1 MYKAKHIKYILQFKN
16 PSGTSRGVLTEKVTY
31 FLKLWKEDSPNIV
44 GIGECGLLKGLSYD
58 DKPGYEEKL
67 AEVCQNIGEY
77 IDNLSDKLIEFPSIC
92 FGLETAIKD
101 LQERGSR
108 ILFPS
113 DFTDGIEGI
122 PINGLIWM
130 GDIGYMKEQL
140 RKKVEE
146 GFRCIKIKVGA
157 IEFEE
162 ELKFIINMRKEYPQN
177 YFEIRLDANGG
188 FTLDA
193 VYEKLRRLSKYNIHS
208 IEQPIRQGNWEAM
221 AQLCKESPI
230 PIALDE
236 ELIGVNSYEEKEKLI
251 SSIKPQYI
259 ILKPSL
265 LGGFRQC
272 EQWIEIANKYKT
284 GWWVTSALE
293 SNIGLN
299 AISQWTYRLNS
310 KLPQGLGTGKLY
322 INNIVSPL
330 LIEDSK
336 LWYMGEGWSFDRINE
351 EE

>member
-1 MYKAKHIKYILQFKN
+1 MYKAKHIKYLLKFKN
-16 PSGTSRGVLTEKVTY
+16 PSGTSRGVLTEKETY
-31 FLKLWKEDSPNIV
+31 FLKLWKENEPDVI
-44 GIGECGLLKGLSYD
+44 GIGECCLLKGLSYD
-58 DKPGYEEKL
+58 DKPGYENKL

-77 IDNLSDKLIEFPSIC
+77 IDNISDKLIEFPSIC
-92 FGLETAIKD
+92 LGLETAIKD
-101 LQERGSR
+101 FQSVDKR

-113 DFTDGIEGI
+113 DFTDGAEGI

-146 GFRCIKIKVGA
+146 GFRCIKIKIGA

-162 ELKFIINMRKEYPQN
+162 ELKFINAMRKDYPQN
-177 YFEIRLDANGG
+177 YFEIRLDANGAFG
-188 FTLDA
+188 MDD
-193 VYEKLRRLSKYNIHS
+193 VREKLRRLSKHNIHS
-208 IEQPIRQGNWEAM
+208 IEQPIKQGNWAAM
-221 AQLCKESPI
+221 AQLCSETPI

-236 ELIGVNSYEEKEKLI
+236 ELIGVYLYEEKEKLI

-265 LGGFRQC
+265 LGGFKQC
-272 EQWIEIANKYKT
+272 EQWIEIANKYKI

-299 AISQWTYRLNS
+299 AIAQWTYTLRS
-310 KLPQGLGTGKLY
+310 KLPQGLGTGQLY

-336 LWYMGEGWSFDRINE
+336 LWYMGDGWSLDRIDTE
-351 EE
+351 E